1 MAAPRLHRH
10 FHRSL
15 PRAWITLPEPMQRR
29 AQDDPLLR
37 GLFPSHVGYFP
48 QARDHKIVREAGLKS
63 VVFNYCVKGR
73 GFCTIAGAGHLAKA
87 GDLMVIPAGE
97 AHAYGSDPDQPWTLH
112 WFHAMGTHLPRL
124 LALLGVTR
132 ESPIVRLGRAPEL
145 ESLFVEV
152 REALEDDYS
161 EQQLLYAAQALTHLF
176 GVMIRLRARGH
187 GEPQA
192 TQRVL
197 ATVQHMKKQLGTLRS
212 VAELAAL
219 AGLSPSHYSE
229 LFRRCTGHAPKEYW
243 MRLRIHRAAQLLDTT
258 DLPVHVI
265 ALEVGFSDPLHF
277 SRAFRRVHELSPRKY
292 RARAGSRSSTS

>member
-1 MAAPRLHRH
+1 MAAEHLQRH

-15 PRAWITLPEPMQRR
+15 PRAWITLPEPVLRH
-29 AQDDPLLR
+29 AHADPLLR

-48 QARDHKIVREAGLKS
+48 NAQSHQIQRETGLKS
-63 VVFNYCVKGR
+63 VVFNYCVRGR
-73 GFCTIAGAGHLAKA
+73 GFCTIAGAHHVAKA
-87 GDLMVIPAGE
+87 GELMVIPAGE
-97 AHAYGSDPDQPWTLH
+97 PHGYGSDPAEPWTVH

-132 ESPIVRLGRAPEL
+132 ERPIVRLGRAPAL
-145 ESLFVEV
+145 EALFVEI
-152 REALEDDYS
+152 REALEDDFS

-176 GVMIRLRARGH
+176 GVMIRLSARGQ
-187 GEPQA
+187 GEPKA

-197 ATVQHMKKQLGTLRS
+197 ATIAQMKKELGASRS
-212 VAELAAL
+212 VADLAAL
-219 AGLSPSHYSE
+219 ADLSPSRYSE
-229 LFRRCTGHAPKEYW
+229 LFRRCTGRSPKEYL

-258 DLPVHVI
+258 DLSVQAV

-292 RARAGSRSSTS
+292 RERRGE